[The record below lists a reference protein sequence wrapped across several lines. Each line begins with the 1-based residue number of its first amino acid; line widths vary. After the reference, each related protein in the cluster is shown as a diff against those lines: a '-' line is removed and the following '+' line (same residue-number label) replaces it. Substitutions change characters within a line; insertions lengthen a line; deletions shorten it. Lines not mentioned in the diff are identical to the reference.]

1 MQEKLINSL
10 LIWIGSVWIIYLI
23 NWLIKLSDKISE
35 EYSLYIFTFLAMS
48 IFATLI
54 QFAPNSD
61 EK

>member
-54 QFAPNSD
+54 QFAPDSD
-61 EK
+61 EE